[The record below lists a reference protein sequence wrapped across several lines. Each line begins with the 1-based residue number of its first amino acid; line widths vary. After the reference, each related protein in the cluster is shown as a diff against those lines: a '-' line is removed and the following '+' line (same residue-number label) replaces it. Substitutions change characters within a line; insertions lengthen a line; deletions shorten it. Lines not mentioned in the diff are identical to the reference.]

1 MRDAQESIELVVCRH
16 EGGAAFMA
24 EAYGRLTGRPGVC
37 LVTRGP
43 GATNA
48 SIGVFSA
55 AQEGVPMIL
64 IVGQV
69 AQQHRGR
76 GAFQELDVSNFFGGI
91 AKWVTEIDHASRMS
105 ELISR
110 AFIESTSGRP
120 GPVVLSIPENVQHE
134 LVAYSPAPRIQPV
147 RANVGQ
153 ADTKKLENLIASAQR
168 PLIVLGGS
176 TWSEPAT
183 RSLSDFAHRFGI
195 PVTTTFRKQ
204 DLIDSEHPQY
214 IGSLG
219 PGASPHLITTLQS
232 ADLLLLIGAVLG
244 EVETAGYSRLDV
256 PAPRQKIV
264 QIGPDA
270 SFLNV
275 PYHTELAIASSIDGF
290 IQSLSELTTPS
301 VIPWRESGAQAR
313 ANHLMFREP
322 LKTNDAINM
331 GEFWSTLA
339 NRIPTDT
346 VISMGAG
353 NYTHWVLRHFRF
365 KQLGTLLAPICA
377 PMGYAVPAALAASR
391 QNPSRLV
398 IAVSGDGC
406 FLMNSQ
412 ELAVAAHFNANIIYL
427 VVNNN
432 MYGSVR
438 MHQEQRFPE
447 RPYATDLTN
456 PDFSALAVAYGIP
469 STKVDSQ
476 PELDSAFSCM
486 VKDAS
491 VPRLIEI
498 MTPPDQITPS
508 ATLSDIRKSARS

>member
-1 MRDAQESIELVVCRH
+1 M
-16 EGGAAFMA
+16 
-24 EAYGRLTGRPGVC
+24 
-37 LVTRGP
+37 
-43 GATNA
+43 
-48 SIGVFSA
+48 
-55 AQEGVPMIL
+55 
-64 IVGQV
+64 
-69 AQQHRGR
+69 
-76 GAFQELDVSNFFGGI
+76 
-91 AKWVTEIDHASRMS
+91 
-105 ELISR
+105 
-110 AFIESTSGRP
+110 
-120 GPVVLSIPENVQHE
+120 
-134 LVAYSPAPRIQPV
+134 
-147 RANVGQ
+147 
-153 ADTKKLENLIASAQR
+153 
-168 PLIVLGGS
+168 
-176 TWSEPAT
+176 
-183 RSLSDFAHRFGI
+183 
-195 PVTTTFRKQ
+195 
-204 DLIDSEHPQY
+204 
-214 IGSLG
+214 
-219 PGASPHLITTLQS
+219 TLQS

-264 QIGPDA
+264 QIGPDV

-377 PMGYAVPAALAASR
+377 PMGYAVPAALAVSR

>member
-1 MRDAQESIELVVCRH
+1 
-16 EGGAAFMA
+16 
-24 EAYGRLTGRPGVC
+24 
-37 LVTRGP
+37 
-43 GATNA
+43 
-48 SIGVFSA
+48 
-55 AQEGVPMIL
+55 
-64 IVGQV
+64 
-69 AQQHRGR
+69 
-76 GAFQELDVSNFFGGI
+76 
-91 AKWVTEIDHASRMS
+91 
-105 ELISR
+105 
-110 AFIESTSGRP
+110 
-120 GPVVLSIPENVQHE
+120 
-134 LVAYSPAPRIQPV
+134 
-147 RANVGQ
+147 
-153 ADTKKLENLIASAQR
+153 
-168 PLIVLGGS
+168 
-176 TWSEPAT
+176 
-183 RSLSDFAHRFGI
+183 
-195 PVTTTFRKQ
+195 
-204 DLIDSEHPQY
+204 
-214 IGSLG
+214 
-219 PGASPHLITTLQS
+219 
-232 ADLLLLIGAVLG
+232 
-244 EVETAGYSRLDV
+244 
-256 PAPRQKIV
+256 
-264 QIGPDA
+264 
-270 SFLNV
+270 
-275 PYHTELAIASSIDGF
+275 
-290 IQSLSELTTPS
+290 
-301 VIPWRESGAQAR
+301 
-313 ANHLMFREP
+313 
-322 LKTNDAINM
+322 M

-406 FLMNSQ
+406 FLMNGQ
-412 ELAVAAHFNANIIYL
+412 ELAIAAHFNANIIYL

-469 STKVDSQ
+469 STKVNSQ

-491 VPRLIEI
+491 GPRLIEI